1 MMRRIVLVNG
11 QSIMEFDPGVRY
23 IKLEDVKWDGIFV
36 KTYIERRTWLH
47 VVVNFVR
54 IWIIHFA
61 SFWYFIAYNAPF
73 FLENKDEQI
82 IRWSCVALGG
92 VISTIIMFIG
102 VICEFFFVPNRSI
115 LVRKPLFILFLFII
129 LIINSVPIYYMIYP
143 EQSSVRMIQLSIL
156 ISLVT
161 TLTFIIISS
170 SIFGGP
176 LNSIF
181 AANFAPLSTR
191 DRIISI
197 GFWCCVFGC
206 KLLGSYFFLSLSFKD
221 SL

>member
-1 MMRRIVLVNG
+1 
-11 QSIMEFDPGVRY
+11 
-23 IKLEDVKWDGIFV
+23 
-36 KTYIERRTWLH
+36 
-47 VVVNFVR
+47 
-54 IWIIHFA
+54 
-61 SFWYFIAYNAPF
+61 
-73 FLENKDEQI
+73 
-82 IRWSCVALGG
+82 
-92 VISTIIMFIG
+92 
-102 VICEFFFVPNRSI
+102 
-115 LVRKPLFILFLFII
+115 
-129 LIINSVPIYYMIYP
+129 MIYP
-143 EQSSVRMIQLSIL
+143 EQSSVGMIQLSIL
-156 ISLVT
+156 ISLIT

-221 SL
+221 SLETIYKIRSDDRFDENPLIPYLTIITMILTELMFFLWDTHFWFIVWKKIFSTVRTLMLRSSWKNDISMLQENISKKILVSGNLKGVSLVWNGIVNSMYEGHLLSKEELGILTEQQVRIFINKK